1 MRENVIKIR
10 TTRVEEAVI
19 ENKARS
25 CGMTVSRYIRELALG
40 HDVAVKTE
48 KRFSQDEKDNFRILS
63 GIAMIAA
70 VIIYLFVVKR
80 AGKRSLGC
88 SFSASISWL
97 IAEHLGSSMKSDFDE
112 KTVSLCKN
120 FFLISWKILIFSLSS
135 AWFVRIAEIWENKR
149 E

>member
-63 GIAMIAA
+63 GIANNLNQIAKKYNQGERIHTELLR
-70 VIIYLFVVKR
+70 VLQLVET
-80 AGKRSLGC
+80 
-88 SFSASISWL
+88 SI
-97 IAEHLGSSMKSDFDE
+97 
-112 KTVSLCKN
+112 KN
-120 FFLISWKILIFSLSS
+120 IMYARKD
-135 AWFVRIAEIWENKR
+135 
-149 E
+149 